1 MSTSTSSSRP
11 SRSTSPPP
19 STKARGRPGCTWPVH
34 SISTS
39 REVGPEELKGGVLGG
54 SIIHGKLEIGEEI
67 EIAPGRKVEL
77 TGGKV
82 TWEKIITTIESLHAG
97 GTELQKAKPGGL
109 IAIGTKLDPAMTKSD
124 GLTGRVVGKPGTLP
138 PVLHKI
144 IMTTTLLERVV
155 GAAED
160 LAVENIKTNEPLM
173 LSVGTA
179 TTVGVVTSARG
190 SESEVALKIPVCAEK
205 DQRVAISRKI
215 TGKWRLI
222 GFGIIQ

>member
-1 MSTSTSSSRP
+1 M
-11 SRSTSPPP
+11 
-19 STKARGRPGCTWPVH
+19 
-34 SISTS
+34 
-39 REVGPEELKGGVLGG
+39 
-54 SIIHGKLEIGEEI
+54 
-67 EIAPGRKVEL
+67 
-77 TGGKV
+77 
-82 TWEKIITTIESLHAG
+82 
-97 GTELQKAKPGGL
+97 
-109 IAIGTKLDPAMTKSD
+109 
-124 GLTGRVVGKPGTLP
+124 P

-205 DQRVAISRKI
+205 GQRVAVSMKI